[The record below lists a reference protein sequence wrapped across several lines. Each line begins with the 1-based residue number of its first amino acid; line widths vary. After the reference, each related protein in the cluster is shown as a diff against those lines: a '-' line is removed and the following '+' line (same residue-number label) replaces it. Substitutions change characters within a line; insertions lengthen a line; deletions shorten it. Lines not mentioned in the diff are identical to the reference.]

1 MISTT
6 ITDNSYCAL
15 HLHDYWSQLDGAS
28 SPEEYMVRAK
38 ELGMT
43 HLSQTNHGTLSG
55 DRHFKRAA
63 ADAGIIPIIGIEA
76 YISAT
81 DRFDKRSNAKREDG
95 TSAYN
100 HITLLALNKN
110 GYDNLSK
117 MSEVAWTEGF
127 YAKPRID
134 IDLLS
139 EYSDDIVVLSGCLN
153 GLICKAIENDDLD
166 TAGRI
171 ASHLKSVFNNRFFIE
186 VQSHNPK
193 SMNLALLE
201 LADSLDIQPAMAS
214 DCHYANPEDLWIE
227 ETMLILSMAPKRDFS
242 ADLSKMDGMSILE
255 KYNYL
260 YPDRKMTFQDLQLYL
275 RSYQEESEKFA
286 LQGIT
291 RTDIF
296 ENTNI
301 IASMV
306 ENYELATNVDLLP
319 STKTEPNATLLKL
332 VRQGLKRRGLESS
345 EYIERAELE
354 LREIFASD
362 QSKYFLVVSEMSTWT
377 KRAGI
382 MTGFGRGSAAGSLV
396 NYALGITEVDPIKH
410 KLLFARFI
418 NAGSAE
424 FDPQFAPV

>member
-1 MISTT
+1 M
-6 ITDNSYCAL
+6 ITDTMAGNSYTAL

-63 ADAGIIPIIGIEA
+63 EDAGIIPIIGIEA

-95 TSAYN
+95 TSAFN

-110 GYDNLSK
+110 GYENLSR
-117 MSEVAWTEGF
+117 MSEIAWTEGF
-127 YAKPRID
+127 YQKPRID
-134 IDLLS
+134 IKLL
-139 EYSDDIVVLSGCLN
+139 EEHSDDIVVLSGCLN
-153 GLICKAIENDDLD
+153 GLICKAIENDDIE
-166 TAGRI
+166 TATRI
-171 ASHLKSVFNNRFFIE
+171 AEHLKSVLGDRFYIE

-193 SMNLALLE
+193 QMNHSLLD
-201 LADSLDIQPAMAS
+201 LADSMGIQPVMAS
-214 DCHYANPEDLWIE
+214 DCHYSNPEDLWIE
-227 ETMLILSMAPKRDFS
+227 ETMLILSMAPKRDFD

-255 KYNYL
+255 KYNFL

-275 RSYQEESEKFA
+275 RSYQEESDKFA
-286 LQGIT
+286 AQDIT

-301 IASMV
+301 IASRV
-306 ENYELATNVDLLP
+306 EEYELATNVDLLP
-319 STKTEPNATLLKL
+319 STKADPNGVLLKL

-345 EYIERAELE
+345 EYIKRAESE

-362 QSKYFLVVSEMSTWT
+362 QSKYFLVVAEMATWT

-410 KLLFARFI
+410 NLLFARFI

-424 FDPQFAPV
+424 YDPQFAPV